1 MIAAQSL
8 ILLIAVYQALSA
20 GVEPRE
26 LLSPLSIVA
35 FGFSWFYVG
44 MYYAF
49 PGTSR
54 GLYINPTGYRILVI
68 VALLSLVAF
77 AVGFGLGKQR
87 KYPADKHR
95 SVNPRLALRFAVI
108 LLVVAFSLWTTFI
121 EISGGYLHFYSAI
134 HGHAGRWAQTSAY
147 LYTWKYFLYPA
158 VFIIYLAYLD
168 RMAKPW
174 HKALLLFSFAYLVAD
189 AYLMG
194 SRSGWMRLMVVLVVP
209 RLYLH
214 TRRHLSRR
222 AVYALIPAIAAIIL
236 VTPFIRNYTAIGKH
250 HRVDIFDLATRVL
263 SSHDVL
269 VSGVTGNELVVG
281 TGLVTGAAQTGT
293 VNYGLDWLQ
302 PLINFIPRQ
311 IDPEK
316 YHMPFYVDYKALITK
331 GMDAVP
337 AVGSAFTGVPDTFVE
352 FNWLAPL
359 AWFIFGW
366 WGGLRYRAVLSHP
379 DWVNGGYLAAYLIG
393 LVYLVTQGFAA
404 AFYGWFYF
412 ATAIWGMAKWSGV
425 RPAPRRR
432 ASRGVMPTEAHSGTS
447 QEKTR

>member
-1 MIAAQSL
+1 MIVAQSL
-8 ILLIAVYQALSA
+8 ILLIAVYQAISA

-26 LLSPLSIVA
+26 LLSPLSLVA

-44 MYYAF
+44 MYYAL
-49 PGTSR
+49 PDTVR
-54 GLYINPTGYRILVI
+54 TLYINPTGYRILI
-68 VALLSLVAF
+68 TLALFSLVAF

-87 KYPADKHR
+87 KYPANHHR
-95 SVNPRLALRFAVI
+95 PVDPRLALRFAVI
-108 LLVVAFSLWTTFI
+108 LLVVAFLLWTTFI

-147 LYTWKYFLYPA
+147 IYTWKLFLYPA

-174 HKALLLFSFAYLVAD
+174 HKALLLLSLAYLVAD

-194 SRSGWMRLMVVLVVP
+194 SRGAWVRLMVVLAVP

-222 AVYALIPAIAAIIL
+222 AIYALVPAIAALIL

-250 HRVDIFDLATRVL
+250 HRANLFDLATNVL
-263 SSHDVL
+263 SSRDVL
-269 VSGVTGNELVVG
+269 VGGVIGNELVVG
-281 TGLVTGAAQTGT
+281 TGLVTGAEQTGT
-293 VNYGLDWLQ
+293 VEYGLDWLG

-311 IDPEK
+311 LYPEK
-316 YHMPFYVDYKALITK
+316 SHLLSYVDYRALIAK
-331 GMDAVP
+331 GMGAVP
-337 AVGSAFTGVPDTFVE
+337 AGGAAFTGVPGTFLE

-359 AWFIFGW
+359 AWLAFGW
-366 WGGLRYRAVLSHP
+366 WGGLRYRAARSHP

-393 LVYLVTQGFAA
+393 LVYLVTQGFGA

-412 ATAIWGMAKWSGV
+412 AAAIWGMAKWAG
-425 RPAPRRR
+425 RRR
-432 ASRGVMPTEAHSGTS
+432 VVRRRTSREASPAEPRGDAS
-447 QEKTR
+447 QEKAG